1 MAESD
6 SDLRVAWCTVNERDT
21 RDNVTVT
28 SRVFAEDGRFVSP
41 LSFASTAR
49 FHHVFDTITLSEYV
63 GLRK

>member
-28 SRVFAEDGRFVSP
+28 SRVFTEVEDGRSVSP
-41 LSFASTAR
+41 LCWP
-49 FHHVFDTITLSEYV
+49 L
-63 GLRK
+63 